1 MRKFLLAYGTTIAAV
16 ALAMLCR
23 ELLDPILGD
32 QLPYPTFFL
41 AVIFSSM
48 VGGLWPAILATL
60 MGAIL
65 TFYFYIPPRHS
76 FAIPDTPY
84 QIGLALYLLVGF
96 AIAAFGEATRIAQ
109 QRFEELAYQK
119 DDAAQAK
126 AASIEFIRE
135 KVNFQDTAFVGFGLT
150 LIVLIVGGVM
160 GVINTRRLTE
170 NERQVARTHEVRA
183 ELEILLSTLKDAE
196 TGQRGYLLVQDEKYL
211 QPYEEAVER
220 LQTILTR
227 LAFLTSENSLQQER
241 LRALQPKI
249 ARRLAEI
256 KQTID
261 LAKYSDRPA
270 AMQII
275 RTDAGK
281 KEMDSVRSGIAL
293 MLLVE
298 EAILSE
304 RALQSK
310 VSATSAIMSILLTV
324 LIGILLV
331 VVVFVIGQRNLFKR
345 QRAARNLAE
354 QAERLR
360 TTLASIGDAVITTD
374 LHGRITNMNAVAE
387 SLTGWANADAI
398 GQTLDAVF
406 KIVNEETRG
415 GVENPATRALKD
427 GVIVGLANHTV
438 LIARDGSELPI
449 DDSAAPIRCKEGEI
463 VGCVLVFRDVT
474 ERQQLEKLNNERLI
488 GARKLASIVDSSN
501 DAIISQSTDGVIQSW
516 NAAADRMFGFSA
528 SEAVGRHISVLIPP
542 ERAGEEDRIM
552 NRLRVGDAIEHF
564 DTVRVRKDGKRIQV
578 SLTISPVRDADGRMV
593 GASKI
598 VRDISERKKLEDDL
612 RQLAVELSEAHAR
625 KDEFLAT
632 LAHELRN
639 PLAPIRNGLQVLR
652 LGGDGQA
659 AGVEQ
664 TRIMMERQLGQLV
677 RLVDDLMDVSRIT
690 RGNMELR
697 KERVSLASVIHSAIE
712 TSTPIMDERGH
723 HLTLTLPAEPIVVD
737 ADITRLAQVFANL
750 LNNAAKYMDRG
761 GEIFLSAEQEGDE
774 VVVTVKDQG
783 IGIASDQINRI
794 FQMFT
799 QVDGSLEKAQGGLG
813 IGLTLVRRL
822 TEMHGGTIVAQSEGI
837 GKGSQFVVRLPIVA
851 EASPARAASSPE
863 SPAPKSDL
871 RILIVDDNRDG
882 ADSLAMMLEVMGN
895 ETRIAYDGQEG
906 VDVARVWRP
915 DLILLD
921 IGLPKLN
928 GYEACRRIRAQPGGE
943 GAVII
948 AVTGWGQEED
958 RRRSKEAGFDHH
970 LVKPVDPVTLTK
982 LLLDLNLAVNQ

>member
-65 TFYFYIPPRHS
+65 AFYFYIPPRHS
-76 FAIPDTPY
+76 LTIPDAPY

-126 AASIEFIRE
+126 AANIEFIRE

-196 TGQRGYLLVQDEKYL
+196 IGQRGYLLAQDEKYL

-220 LQTILTR
+220 LQTIFTR

-261 LAKYSDRPA
+261 LTKNSDRPA

-387 SLTGWANADAI
+387 SLTGWANAEAI

-406 KIVNEETRG
+406 KIVNEETRR

-564 DTVRVRKDGKRIQV
+564 DTVRVRKDGQRIQV
-578 SLTISPVRDADGRMV
+578 SLTISPVRDGDGRIV

-598 VRDISERKKLEDDL
+598 VRDISERKKLENDL
-612 RQLAVELSEAHAR
+612 RQLAADLSEAHAR

-652 LGGDGQA
+652 LGGEGQA

-690 RGNMELR
+690 RGNVELR

-712 TSTPIMDERGH
+712 TSRPIIDERGH
-723 HLTLTLPAEPIVVD
+723 HLTLTLPPEPIVVD

-761 GEIFLSAEQEGDE
+761 GEIFLKAEHEGDK
-774 VVVTVKDQG
+774 VVVTIKDQG

-851 EASPARAASSPE
+851 EASPASDASSPE

-882 ADSLAMMLEVMGN
+882 ADSLAMVLEVMGN

-906 VDVARVWRP
+906 VDAARVWRP

-970 LVKPVDPVTLTK
+970 LVKPVDPVTLRK
-982 LLLDLNLAVNQ
+982 LLIDLNLAVNQ